1 MKEIALLLS
10 WFDTLAATL
19 LGVVFLVWFA
29 ALHLPHIINPG
40 HPYQVNE
47 WSSMFIA
54 LALCGAS
61 WIIATESLS
70 RSHDHL
76 ARPEEFISSAARQ
89 QCQYGI
95 GCMDRF
101 GPRLLS

>member
-10 WFDTLAATL
+10 WFDTLVATL
-19 LGVVFLVWFA
+19 LGVVFLVWFG

-40 HPYQVNE
+40 RPYQ
-47 WSSMFIA
+47 WSSMFSA

-61 WIIATESLS
+61 RIIAKESLS
-70 RSHDHL
+70 RSHGHL